1 MTNDEPDILED
12 FVLTYRDKE
21 NTLDANNDYFFF
33 YAFNAFRDIRRTI
46 SHVHSQLD
54 SLNIPTTC
62 LSITVHP
69 LYNGFIVKLDYTGLK
84 LLLAKAHLEE
94 EKTD

>member
-1 MTNDEPDILED
+1 MMNDEPDILED
-12 FVLTYRDKE
+12 FVLTYHNKE
-21 NTLDANNDYFFF
+21 NTLDANHAY
-33 YAFNAFRDIRRTI
+33 YAFYEWNTFKDIRKTI

-62 LSITVHP
+62 LFIAFHP
-69 LYNGFIVKLDYTGLK
+69 IHNGYIVKLDYTGLK

-94 EKTD
+94 E